1 MHDAFFLR
9 SAHSAN
15 AMWVDP
21 PLRTSGT
28 VPRRKPW
35 LWSSIQFEFFLLV
48 LSRGSPA
55 GYMTSLCCG
64 FLIRR
69 LDSHNPLQS
78 QREGTHHGAG
88 MASPC
93 HCPSAPLPPTP
104 ALHMQHMQR
113 ERAITWQENALEYIH
128 HSTQLG
134 AQGGRGP
141 LGGKD
146 VNGASQREV
155 PSSPLILPEGACP
168 G

>member
-48 LSRGSPA
+48 LSRGSLA

-64 FLIRR
+64 FFIRR
-69 LDSHNPLQS
+69 LNSHKPLQS
-78 QREGTHHGAG
+78 TAGKSEGGPSSWCWHGLTT
-88 MASPC
+88 SLSLC
-93 HCPSAPLPPTP
+93 PPTP
-104 ALHMQHMQR
+104 HPCPAYAAHAKGKSNHLARECPRIHSSFHPAGALR
-113 ERAITWQENALEYIH
+113 EGEGHLGERMLTGPANLKSPH
-128 HSTQLG
+128 HL
-134 AQGGRGP
+134 
-141 LGGKD
+141 
-146 VNGASQREV
+146 
-155 PSSPLILPEGACP
+155 
-168 G
+168 

>member
-93 HCPSAPLPPTP
+93 HCPSAPLPPHPCP
-104 ALHMQHMQR
+104 AYAAHAKGKSNHLAGERPRIHSSFHPAGRSGR
-113 ERAITWQENALEYIH
+113 ERATW
-128 HSTQLG
+128 
-134 AQGGRGP
+134 
-141 LGGKD
+141 GK
-146 VNGASQREV
+146 G
-155 PSSPLILPEGACP
+155 C
-168 G
+168 